1 MTAEEYF
8 QRGNECRQRGDWQ
21 EALANYMEAIELDP
35 NSPAVI
41 AKEMVENILN
51 YEQDERCHCSK
62 HRSMQRMPVVY
73 RCMSERCYCI
83 GSEKGKCPRL
93 SVYRV
98 CTTR

>member
-8 QRGNECRQRGDWQ
+8 QRGNECRRRGDWQ

-51 YEQDERCHCSK
+51 FYNKDAYN
-62 HRSMQRMPVVY
+62 P
-73 RCMSERCYCI
+73 
-83 GSEKGKCPRL
+83 
-93 SVYRV
+93 
-98 CTTR
+98 